1 MNCARGVAAIWK
13 EKNENDML
21 EGGAQS
27 CQLIDV
33 DSEGGEGGVVV
44 SVD

>member
-1 MNCARGVAAIWK
+1 MPEGVAAIWK

-21 EGGAQS
+21 EGRLHRVV
-27 CQLIDV
+27 QLIDV